1 MSVLRTYYVRF
12 TDLKCPFYG
21 HTFSRDQTPR
31 NRASANSGYLPR
43 AASKALHELLR
54 VLPVA
59 VITGARQTGK
69 SRLLVS
75 DPAVADHLLV
85 TLDDP
90 IVHAEALKDIGAFV
104 RRAPKMI
111 IDEVQR
117 IPEILI
123 AVKAVVDA
131 EYQQTRGRFVL
142 TGSANLLMMKTV
154 SESLAGRAGYLTLE
168 PMSRREL
175 LGRAETGNWSLF
187 FDKAPSQWA
196 DALAADDAG
205 PADWRETARR
215 GGFPYP
221 ALHLEEQQRGTWFDG
236 YVATYL
242 ERDLRDLTA
251 IADLSD
257 FRRAMQAFALRAG
270 NPVNASAVAADLGLV
285 ARTLRRWLDIL
296 NVSYQLLQL
305 PAYTVRQA
313 ARLRKRPKYYW
324 NDAGLALH
332 LSGSPRPSGVHLE
345 TLVYADMRAWAALQL
360 HRPQVMY
367 WRDEDNREVDF
378 VIEQKFKVVAFEVK
392 ATEKPGADDWQHLK
406 HFVKHYHDKCLGG
419 VLLHG
424 GDETF
429 MIADNIVATPW
440 WRVL

>member
-1 MSVLRTYYVRF
+1 MRKSINLAENTSDYV
-12 TDLKCPFYG
+12 
-21 HTFSRDQTPR
+21 
-31 NRASANSGYLPR
+31 PR
-43 AASKALHELLR
+43 AASNALHELLN
-54 VLPVA
+54 VLPVG
-59 VITGARQTGK
+59 VVTGARQAGK
-69 SRLLVS
+69 SRLLAA
-75 DPAVADHLLV
+75 DPALDGHLLV
-85 TLDDP
+85 NLDDP
-90 IVHAEALKDIGAFV
+90 ETRQEAVKDMGAFV

-117 IPEILI
+117 IPDILI
-123 AVKAVVDA
+123 AVKAVVDE
-131 EYQQTRGRFVL
+131 EYQQTRGHFVL
-142 TGSANLLMMKTV
+142 TGSANLLLMKTV

-168 PMSRREL
+168 PMTRREL
-175 LGRAETGNWSLF
+175 LGRAETGKWNMF
-187 FDKAPSQWA
+187 FEQAPREWQHTLDA
-196 DALAADDAG
+196 DQAG
-205 PADWRETARR
+205 AADWRDTVRR

-221 ALHLEEQQRGTWFDG
+221 ALRLDERQRAAWFDG

-257 FRRAMQAFALRAG
+257 FRRAMQAFAIRAG
-270 NPVNASAVAADLGLV
+270 TPVNASAVAADLGLV

-332 LSGSPRPSGVHLE
+332 LAGNPAPAGVHLE
-345 TLVYADMRAWAALQL
+345 TLVYSDLRAWAALQL

-378 VIEQKFKVVAFEVK
+378 VVEQKSKVVAFEVK
-392 ATEKPGADDWQHLK
+392 ATQNPGADDWQHLK
-406 HFVKHYHDKCLGG
+406 HFVTHYHDKCLGG

-424 GDETF
+424 GKDTY
-429 MIADNIVATPW
+429 MISDK
-440 WRVL
+440 